1 MTGGARTGSPITM
14 SGSSSPMMAASA
26 MSASASESSESS
38 LRNCPG
44 ASPPNIPATSGSART
59 GAGGGGTAGGGTTT
73 GAAMATGA
81 AGATAA
87 MDTER
92 RAGNGMAGF
101 SGRVGRSMS

>member
-14 SGSSSPMMAASA
+14 SGSSSPTMAASA
-26 MSASASESSESS
+26 RSASDSCSSESS

-44 ASPPNIPATSGSART
+44 ASPPNIPATSGSAST
-59 GAGGGGTAGGGTTT
+59 GGGGMTGGGTTT
-73 GAAMATGA
+73 GAAMET
-81 AGATAA
+81 GATAA

-92 RAGNGMAGF
+92 RAGSGMAGF